1 MLQLKLDPEINIVIA
16 DDSVKVTGPKGTLIK
31 NRTDMEID
39 IQDGILYLWSN
50 TNSCLENAYL
60 SLLQQL
66 CIGVTKGYK
75 QKLKLMGVGYRATVT
90 DNELTLKLGYSHEV
104 KYKIPNDIS
113 ITPSKNKGVLLLIQ
127 GTELDRVQQVAV
139 EIRRFREPDA
149 YKGKGI
155 HYYGEV
161 LRLKKGKREGK

>member
-1 MLQLKLDPEINIVIA
+1 MISCKLDPELKLSWSGNSITIN
-16 DDSVKVTGPKGTLIK
+16 GPKGTLIK
-31 NRTDMEID
+31 NKTDMELHTE
-39 IQDGILYLWSN
+39 DGMLHLWST
-50 TNSCLENAYL
+50 TNSCLENAYF
-60 SLLQQL
+60 SWLQQL
-66 CIGVTKGYK
+66 FIGVTKGYK

-104 KYKIPNDIS
+104 KYKIPSDII

-149 YKGKGI
+149 YKGKGV